1 MLYYLSEWLSRHIHA
16 SGLGLF
22 HYISF
27 RAIMAT
33 ILSLILA
40 IWVGKYVI
48 LWLEGKQI
56 GEEVRSL
63 GLEGEQKKCGT
74 ATMGGIIIIIA
85 IIIPTILFAQLHNV
99 YIGLML
105 FATVGFATI
114 GYIDDYI
121 KVFRKNKQGLAGRLK
136 VFAQVLLGL
145 IIGAVLY
152 FNKNVTIYRQV
163 IPPEQSELVST
174 VKPDKQQV
182 IEGKK
187 FIKVRS
193 AITTIPFIKNHEF
206 NYAKVLGVIHKELE
220 RYTWVIYLIVVAF
233 IVTAVSNGAN
243 LTDGLDGLAA
253 GVSAII
259 GICLGVFAY
268 VSGNYKFAEYF
279 NILFIPNLSE
289 LAVFIGS
296 FVGAFVGF
304 LWYNAFPARIFMG
317 DTGSLAAGGIIAV
330 LSFILRKELMIPIFC
345 GIFLMENLSVIIQVF
360 YFKYTAKKYGI
371 GQRFFLMAPL
381 HHHYQKQGYH
391 ENKIVIRFWVVAVL
405 CAIFS
410 LLTIKIR

>member
-1 MLYYLSEWLSRHIHA
+1 MLYYISEWISKQVHA

-33 ILSLILA
+33 LLSLILA
-40 IWVGKYVI
+40 IGVGKYLI
-48 LWLEGKQI
+48 LLLERKQI
-56 GEEVRSL
+56 GETVRDL
-63 GLEGEQKKCGT
+63 GLAGEKNKRGT

-85 IIIPTILFAQLHNV
+85 IIVPTLLFAELHNV
-99 YIGLML
+99 YIWLML
-105 FATVGFATI
+105 FATLGFATL
-114 GYIDDYI
+114 GFIDDYI
-121 KVFRKNKQGLAGRLK
+121 KVFRKNKEGLAGRLK
-136 VFAQVLLGL
+136 IVGQVSLGL

-152 FNKNVTIYRQV
+152 FNKSVTIYRQV
-163 IPPEQSELVST
+163 IPNNSIELAMPN
-174 VKPDKQQV
+174 KADKQQV
-182 IEGKK
+182 IEGKR
-187 FIKVRS
+187 FIKVHS
-193 AITTIPFIKNHEF
+193 TITTIPFIKNHEF
-206 NYAKVLGVIHKELE
+206 NYAKILGIIHKSLE
-220 RYTWVIYLIVVAF
+220 KYTWIIYMIVVAF

-345 GIFLMENLSVIIQVF
+345 GIFLVENLSVVIQVL
-360 YFKYTAKKYGI
+360 YFKYTAKKYGE
-371 GQRFFLMAPL
+371 GQRFFRMAPL
-381 HHHYQKQGYH
+381 HHHYQKLGYH

>member
-1 MLYYLSEWLSRHIHA
+1 MLYYLSEWLNKQVHT

-33 ILSLILA
+33 LLSLILA
-40 IWVGKYVI
+40 IGVGKYLI
-48 LWLEGKQI
+48 LLLERKQI
-56 GEEVRSL
+56 GETVRDL
-63 GLEGEQKKCGT
+63 GLAGEKNKRGT

-85 IIIPTILFAQLHNV
+85 ILVPTLLFAELHNV
-99 YIGLML
+99 YIWLML
-105 FATVGFATI
+105 FATLGFATL
-114 GYIDDYI
+114 GFIDDYI
-121 KVFRKNKQGLAGRLK
+121 KVFRKNKEGLAGRLK
-136 VFAQVLLGL
+136 IVGQVSLGL

-152 FNKNVTIYRQV
+152 FNKSVTIYRQV
-163 IPPEQSELVST
+163 IPNNSIELAMPN
-174 VKPDKQQV
+174 KADKQQV
-182 IEGKK
+182 IEGKR
-187 FIKVRS
+187 FIKVHS
-193 AITTIPFIKNHEF
+193 TITTIPFIKNHEF
-206 NYAKVLGVIHKELE
+206 NYAKILGIIHKSLE
-220 RYTWVIYLIVVAF
+220 KYTWIIYMIVVAF

-268 VSGNYKFAEYF
+268 VSGNYRFAEYF

-345 GIFLMENLSVIIQVF
+345 GIFLVENLSVVIQVL
-360 YFKYTAKKYGI
+360 YFKYTAKKYGE
-371 GQRFFLMAPL
+371 GQRFFRMAPL
-381 HHHYQKQGYH
+381 HHHYQKLGYH

>member
-40 IWVGKYVI
+40 IGVGKYVI

-63 GLEGEQKKCGT
+63 GLEGEQKKRGT

-99 YIGLML
+99 YIWLML

-220 RYTWVIYLIVVAF
+220 CYTWVIYLIVVAF